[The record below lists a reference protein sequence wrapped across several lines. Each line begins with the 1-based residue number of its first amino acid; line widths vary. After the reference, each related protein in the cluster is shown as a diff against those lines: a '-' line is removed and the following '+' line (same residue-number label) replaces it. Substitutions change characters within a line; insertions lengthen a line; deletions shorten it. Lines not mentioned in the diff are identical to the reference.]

1 MYGSQLEIGKSR
13 MKRETKAMTIEPE
26 AKTNKMTPRIAGV
39 LYIIGTMGGIL
50 SLASKAPVRDAQD
63 YLASVAA
70 DGNPM
75 ILGALCV
82 LTMGLA
88 LAMIPVVMI
97 PVLRRHNET
106 LALGLGT
113 SFPGVGSRLS
123 PILVSRS
130 AGCHWCH

>member
-1 MYGSQLEIGKSR
+1 MRQ
-13 MKRETKAMTIEPE
+13 ETKATTTESE
-26 AKTNKMTPRIAGV
+26 AKRNEMTPRIVGV
-39 LYIIGTMGGIL
+39 SYIIGTIGGIL
-50 SLASKAPVRDAQD
+50 SLASTAPVREAQD

-70 DGNPM
+70 DENPM

-88 LAMIPVVMI
+88 LAMIPVVMF